1 MGHVSVR
8 RPAQRMLAL
17 ALASAAITAAGARAL
32 GQSSHEATPDVT
44 PEATPKATI
53 DVTIDAV
60 ITPVITAQGGPTW
73 QPLPALARDARAA
86 LGESAADARTAIDAA
101 LHGDPSMGCF
111 VLALRLGSGSV
122 AMHDAL
128 REALSQPGQDAA
140 WPALNVRDWITATV
154 PAPAAGTTV
163 IPADTTAGTTVVQAG
178 ARSTFAFTSEAL
190 QGEVRVLS
198 RGLKPPADT
207 MAVACFFNAREPAR
221 AARLCQRMLPALEA
235 ALSTIPAP
243 RPVTIPET
251 SP

>member
-1 MGHVSVR
+1 
-8 RPAQRMLAL
+8 MLAL
-17 ALASAAITAAGARAL
+17 ALAGAAITAAGARAL
-32 GQSSHEATPDVT
+32 GQSSHEADSAPEGAPEVT
-44 PEATPKATI
+44 IAVAPEATPE
-53 DVTIDAV
+53 VTIDAV
-60 ITPVITAQGGPTW
+60 ITPVMTAQGGPTW
-73 QPLPALARDARAA
+73 QPLSALTRDARAA
-86 LGESAADARTAIDAA
+86 LAGSAADARTAIDAA

-140 WPALNVRDWITATV
+140 WPALNVRDWTTTTLS
-154 PAPAAGTTV
+154 APADATAAA
-163 IPADTTAGTTVVQAG
+163 PASPAG
-178 ARSTFAFTSEAL
+178 ARSTFAFTSEGL

-198 RGLKPPADT
+198 RGLQPPADT
-207 MAVACFFNAREPAR
+207 VAVACFFDAREPAR

-243 RPVTIPET
+243 RPATIPET

>member
-1 MGHVSVR
+1 VR
-8 RPAQRMLAL
+8 RPAQRTLAL
-17 ALASAAITAAGARAL
+17 ALAGAAITAAGARAL
-32 GQSSHEATPDVT
+32 GQPSHEATPAAT
-44 PEATPKATI
+44 PE
-53 DVTIDAV
+53 VTIDAV

-73 QPLPALARDARAA
+73 QPLPALAEDARAA
-86 LGESAADARTAIDAA
+86 LGESAAGARTAIDAA

-122 AMHDAL
+122 ALHDAL

-140 WPALNVRDWITATV
+140 WPALNVRDWTTTTV
-154 PAPAAGTTV
+154 PAPAAGTT
-163 IPADTTAGTTVVQAG
+163 AGTTVPAG
-178 ARSTFAFTSEAL
+178 ARSTFAFSSETL

-198 RGLKPPADT
+198 RGLQPPADT

-235 ALSTIPAP
+235 AISTIPAP
-243 RPVTIPET
+243 RPVTLPET

>member
-1 MGHVSVR
+1 
-8 RPAQRMLAL
+8 MLAL
-17 ALASAAITAAGARAL
+17 ALAGAAITAAGARAL
-32 GQSSHEATPDVT
+32 GQSSPEATPEVTIDAT
-44 PEATPKATI
+44 PEATINATPE
-53 DVTIDAV
+53 VMLDAV

-73 QPLPALARDARAA
+73 QPLPALAEDARAA
-86 LGESAADARTAIDAA
+86 LGESTADARTTIEAA

-122 AMHDAL
+122 ALHDAL

-140 WPALNVRDWITATV
+140 WPALNVHDWTTTTV

-163 IPADTTAGTTVVQAG
+163 PAG

-198 RGLKPPADT
+198 RGLQPAADT

-235 ALSTIPAP
+235 AISTIPAP

>member
-1 MGHVSVR
+1 
-8 RPAQRMLAL
+8 MLAL
-17 ALASAAITAAGARAL
+17 ALAGAAITAAGARAL
-32 GQSSHEATPDVT
+32 GQSSHEATP
-44 PEATPKATI
+44 EATIDATP

-86 LGESAADARTAIDAA
+86 LAGSAADARTAIDAA

-154 PAPAAGTTV
+154 PAPAAGTTAGTTV
-163 IPADTTAGTTVVQAG
+163 VRADTTAGTTVVQAG

-243 RPVTIPET
+243 RPVTLPET